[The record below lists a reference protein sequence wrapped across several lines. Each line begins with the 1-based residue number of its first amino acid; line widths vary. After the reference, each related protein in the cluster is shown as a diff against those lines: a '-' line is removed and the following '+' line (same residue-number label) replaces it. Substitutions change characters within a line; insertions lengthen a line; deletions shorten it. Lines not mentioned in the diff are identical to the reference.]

1 MDWQTAF
8 AAILGLAMAALGWWA
23 RIMWDSIR
31 SLQNEMNDFQ
41 QHVSETYIRR
51 DDYRDDMVEIK
62 SMLRQIF
69 EMINNKADKK

>member
-31 SLQNEMNDFQ
+31 SLQNEMTNFQ

-69 EMINNKADKK
+69 EMINNKADK

>member
-31 SLQNEMNDFQ
+31 SLQNEMTNFQ

-51 DDYRDDMVEIK
+51 DDHKDDMVEIK

-69 EMINNKADKK
+69 EMLNNKADK

>member
-31 SLQNEMNDFQ
+31 PLQNEMTNFQ

-69 EMINNKADKK
+69 EMINNKADK

>member
-31 SLQNEMNDFQ
+31 SLQNEMTNFQ

-69 EMINNKADKK
+69 EMINNKVDK